1 MIWLICYRKVILL
14 PLLLIFSLLA
24 LGQSNYA
31 VSGKVIDAD
40 TREPLAFVNIIIN
53 QGRTG
58 GSTDIDGKFSF
69 VSSEKIKTLTMT
81 YVGYQTLII
90 PIHEDLTKGLLI
102 KLKKKQIELAEV
114 VIYPTENP
122 AHRIINLVIKNR
134 DRNNPEK
141 MKSFSYTS
149 YEKTI
154 FTAMMDT
161 LNMADSLK
169 NDSSYLEV
177 KEFFNKQDIGIMET
191 VTERKFLH
199 PDRNYEN
206 VKANRISGFR
216 DPIFVFMISQLQS
229 TNFYGEMFHIMDKH
243 YVNPISKGSTSKYF
257 FLIEDTTYTELNDT
271 VFIISYRPRRNTNFD
286 GLEGVLY
293 INSHGWAIQNVI
305 ARPAKEEGF
314 AIKIQ
319 HKYELINGEQWF
331 PVQINNDIIFN
342 NVGIQAGEAPMK
354 LIGIGKSYIKDIV
367 LNPDLVKRQFDVL
380 GVDVDPDSHKKPEKY
395 WNTYRVDSLSER
407 NRRTYAFMDSIGK
420 AEKFDKLAKTMEAL
434 IRGKIPWK
442 FLDFDLDKI
451 IKYNGY
457 QGFYLG
463 IGIHT
468 NDVLSRRFKVGGYV
482 GYGFKD
488 FNFKYG
494 LDASYILNRRRE
506 FEVRVGYFCDLTEA
520 GGVSFMFDKTM
531 LFSGQ
536 NWRKLLINRMNPTVS
551 TTAGASVRVLRDI
564 MLGLDLSS
572 SFKRSAYDYMYGY
585 SDNGVAILTNEFN
598 FTEVRL
604 GLRFA
609 FREEFIVTKRTRV
622 SLGTDYPILWFQYTR
637 GINGF
642 LNGEFAYD
650 RFDIKIEKSFYFKY
664 LGESSFLLKGGLI
677 LGEVP
682 YCNLYNGNGSY
693 RIVTIYAA
701 NSFATMRMNEFLSDR
716 YIALYYTHNFGKL
729 LFQTKKFQPE
739 FMVATSLGF
748 GALNSNGEIHQNIT
762 YKTMN
767 LGYYE
772 SGLLVNNMLN
782 LQFLNLGLGVFYRY
796 GPYSME
802 KTGDNF
808 AYKFSIVFPFDF

>member
-69 VSSEKIKTLTMT
+69 VSGEKVKTLTMT

-90 PIHEDLTKGLLI
+90 PIHEDITKGLLI

-114 VIYPTENP
+114 IIYPTENP

-154 FTAMMDT
+154 FTALMDT

-169 NDSSYLEV
+169 NDTSYLEV

-243 YVNPISKGSTSKYF
+243 YVNPVSKGSTSKYF

-314 AIKIQ
+314 SIKIQ

-380 GVDVDPDSHKKPEKY
+380 GVDVDPNSHKKPEKF
-395 WNTYRVDSLSER
+395 WNAYRVDSLTER
-407 NRRTYAFMDSIGK
+407 NRRTYAFMDSIGQ
-420 AEKFDKLAKTMEAL
+420 AEKFDKLAKTMDAL

-457 QGFYLG
+457 QGIYLG
-463 IGIHT
+463 IGVHT
-468 NDVLSRRFKVGGYV
+468 NDVLSRRFKVGGYI

-506 FEVRVGYFCDLTEA
+506 FEVRVAYFNDLTEA

-531 LFSGQ
+531 LFSDQ
-536 NWRKLLINRMNPTVS
+536 NWRKLLINRMNPTIS
-551 TTAGASVRVLRDI
+551 ATAGASVRVLRDI

-622 SLGTDYPILWFQYTR
+622 SLGTDYPILWLQYTR

-664 LGESSFLLKGGLI
+664 FGKSSFSLKGGLI

-729 LFQTKKFQPE
+729 LFQTKKFKPE
-739 FMVATSLGF
+739 FIVATSLGF
-748 GALNSNGEIHQNIT
+748 GALKSDGEIHQNIT